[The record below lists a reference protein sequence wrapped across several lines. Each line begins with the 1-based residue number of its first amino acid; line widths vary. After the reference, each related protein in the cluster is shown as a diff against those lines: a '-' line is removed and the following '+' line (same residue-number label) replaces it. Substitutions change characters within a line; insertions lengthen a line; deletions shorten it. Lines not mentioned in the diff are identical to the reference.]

1 MAGLV
6 HGREVAAGGDRQA
19 VRHPA
24 FGDRQSAEADMTPGE
39 VTLRMEFDILC
50 LPPPSAWR
58 LDRLRQGQAA

>member
-1 MAGLV
+1 
-6 HGREVAAGGDRQA
+6 
-19 VRHPA
+19 
-24 FGDRQSAEADMTPGE
+24 MTPGE